1 MALQGRPPPSF
12 LPRFLRLPHRPGAD
26 QVYPEH
32 TGNMWT
38 GRAVT
43 GASDLQEGSVGIG
56 HPLFPVC
63 PLCSGCQGRILLRF
77 PQPGWRRQAVGLET
91 SRHGSPSAKN
101 RRDNGQSRLISHLSQ
116 TKQNPPGWWL
126 RSLGPGYKTRR
137 GRPTHARDM
146 IEQKGGN
153 NGRDLSREGH
163 VNLVPWV
170 HAGDNVAQRCHV
182 CATPIPRDWPS
193 LFPPPP
199 NLDYMIVCISLLGS
213 WGEPSW
219 AESWF

>member
-1 MALQGRPPPSF
+1 MLRIFFFCSPVRARLRGQSKAHRQAGYLTRSPLDKSTWPSRAARRPLSSHGSCGS
-12 LPRFLRLPHRPGAD
+12 LTARGAD

-43 GASDLQEGSVGIG
+43 GASDLQEGSVGIE

-63 PLCSGCQGRILLRF
+63 PLCSGLPGQNTVTFSPAGLEKAGR
-77 PQPGWRRQAVGLET
+77 AVGLET
-91 SRHGSPSAKN
+91 SRHGSPPAKN

-163 VNLVPWV
+163 VNLVPWCSC
-170 HAGDNVAQRCHV
+170 GR
-182 CATPIPRDWPS
+182 
-193 LFPPPP
+193 
-199 NLDYMIVCISLLGS
+199 
-213 WGEPSW
+213 
-219 AESWF
+219 